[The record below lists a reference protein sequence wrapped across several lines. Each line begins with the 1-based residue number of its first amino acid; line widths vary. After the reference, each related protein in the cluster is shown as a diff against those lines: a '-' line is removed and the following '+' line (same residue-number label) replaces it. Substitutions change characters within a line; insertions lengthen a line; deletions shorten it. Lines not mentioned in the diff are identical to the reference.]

1 MPEETKIDVG
11 SAVSNGT
18 VPDAPTTVTPL
29 TTTVPASKVIGL
41 EPGETVKSVLSAAD
55 ERVKAQQPK
64 RTVDVPRDEVGR
76 FTKPTAKPAEKPKA
90 AEPAAPPVPAATAKP
105 AEPEPP
111 KKIKV
116 GGKEYTPEELEKLLE
131 PKPAT
136 PAAPTPKAPEPA
148 KEAAA
153 PKADAPTP
161 EQIAEAESRFIND
174 VAAKM
179 PLTVAD
185 AQLEGILAGGKEG
198 AEALTKLLQST
209 TARAI
214 LEARKSIFED
224 LNPHLAQIHE
234 RIQPILQESAALQV
248 NATEQLFLSKYPE
261 YSDFLD
267 DARLVA
273 NTLIQQYPNEVQAM
287 SREQFVA
294 EVERQ
299 LDRIKEAEFK
309 RWKQPA
315 FAGTWKDWHK
325 ASKSAPATPPAATQP
340 PATPPAAVPATPA
353 PATPAPAAA
362 PAKPMVKPPAANSPG
377 TLVGGKT
384 LDWQKST
391 ARSLQD

>member
-11 SAVSNGT
+11 TAVSSGV
-18 VPDAPTTVTPL
+18 VPDAPSTASTL

-41 EPGETVKSVLSAAD
+41 DPGETVKGALKAAD
-55 ERVKAQQPK
+55 DRMKAQQPK
-64 RTVDVPRDEVGR
+64 RTVDIPRDEVGR
-76 FTKPTAKPAEKPKA
+76 FTKPAAKPAAPAAKPAEPKP
-90 AEPAAPPVPAATAKP
+90 AEPATPAAPTAKP

-111 KKIKV
+111 KKIKI

-131 PKPAT
+131 PKPAA
-136 PAAPTPKAPEPA
+136 PAAPAPKAPEPA
-148 KEAAA
+148 KETAA
-153 PKADAPTP
+153 PKADAPSP
-161 EQIAEAESRFIND
+161 EQIAEAESRFVND
-174 VAAKM
+174 VAARM
-179 PLTVAD
+179 PVTVAD
-185 AQLEGILAGGKEG
+185 TQLEGILVGGKEG

-234 RIQPILQESAALQV
+234 RIQPILQESEALQV
-248 NATEQLFLSKYPE
+248 TATEQLFLSKYPE
-261 YSDFLD
+261 YQDFLD

-273 NTLIQQYPNEVQAM
+273 KTLVQQYPKEVQAM

-299 LDRIKEAEFK
+299 LDRIKQAEFQ
-309 RWKQPA
+309 RWKQPT
-315 FAGTWKDWHK
+315 FTGTWKDWHK
-325 ASKSAPATPPAATQP
+325 ASKAAPATPTPAAPEAPAATP
-340 PATPPAAVPATPA
+340 PATPT
-353 PATPAPAAA
+353 PAAA
-362 PAKPMVKPPAANSPG
+362 PAAPAKPTVRPPAANSPG